1 MERDP
6 HNDDRDDDDSLDEEP
21 MAGDRD
27 NDRLV
32 DAERRE
38 GSAEDYKPGLH
49 SDDESVD
56 YETRTHGDNR
66 RI

>member
-6 HNDDRDDDDSLDEEP
+6 RDDDRDEDDPLEDDP
-21 MAGDRD
+21 VDD
-27 NDRLV
+27 DRLV
-32 DAERRE
+32 DTERRE
-38 GSAEDYKPGLH
+38 GDAENYKPGLH
-49 SDDESVD
+49 SDDGNVD

>member
-6 HNDDRDDDDSLDEEP
+6 QDHDRYDDDPLDDEP
-21 MAGDRD
+21 LDD
-27 NDRLV
+27 DRLV
-32 DAERRE
+32 DTERRE
-38 GSAEDYKPGLH
+38 GAAEDYKPGLH
-49 SDDESVD
+49 SDSDDVD